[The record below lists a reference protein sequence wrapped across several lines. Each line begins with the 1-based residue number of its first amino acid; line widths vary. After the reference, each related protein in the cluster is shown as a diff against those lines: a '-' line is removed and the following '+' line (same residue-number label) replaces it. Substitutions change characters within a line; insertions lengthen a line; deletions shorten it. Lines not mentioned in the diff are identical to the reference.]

1 MSQFGAVYNRCTAA
15 EDLEVLIEN
24 SVGSGAAQPLWTWK
38 SSLKIVL
45 VLERYTTAV
54 DLEVV
59 IEKSDIVLEG
69 YTTAFFLFEMLIV
82 FSRISKA
89 KLRQRKNGLPKKGQ
103 WMVKKLKKKDPAA
116 EDIED
121 LASWESVDS
130 SDGEVRGPRGSA
142 TKKKTAKKK
151 MMLSKEE
158 KEELRKWNNPM
169 WVCAVVLCGSFRRSL
184 GRLRNRNMAL
194 QH

>member
-1 MSQFGAVYNRCTAA
+1 MLVPGAAQPLCFVLERYTTAV
-15 EDLEVLIEN
+15 DLEVLIDNN
-24 SVGSGAAQPLWTWK
+24 SVVSAAVQPLW
-38 SSLKIVL
+38 L

-59 IEKSDIVLEG
+59 IEKSDIVLER

-169 WVCAVVLCGSFRRSL
+169 WVCAVVLCGSLRRSL